1 MGDESGGEV
10 SGGGGCDARMGRW
23 LWDGSGNDNNDY
35 GGGGVMGGNGITSGH
50 VCHYKHSLKG
60 HNYVRFT
67 MTTTVWMDLESL
79 SRFVIRRSNFL
90 GLLRVGMEWDS
101 NPVCEFSVNISSPS
115 VRDFMVEILQLSYAI
130 RVVSVLCFEIPCIFE
145 NAIIF
150 I

>member
-1 MGDESGGEV
+1 
-10 SGGGGCDARMGRW
+10 MGRW

-50 VCHYKHSLKG
+50 VCHYKRSLKG

-79 SRFVIRRSNFL
+79 SQFVIRRSNFL
-90 GLLRVGMEWDS
+90 GLLRGGREWDS
-101 NPVCEFSVNISSPS
+101 NPVCEFSENIFSPS

-130 RVVSVLCFEIPCIFE
+130 RVPLFSVVRTTHSRDSELKTHVQLLECLIVERWYC
-145 NAIIF
+145 
-150 I
+150 